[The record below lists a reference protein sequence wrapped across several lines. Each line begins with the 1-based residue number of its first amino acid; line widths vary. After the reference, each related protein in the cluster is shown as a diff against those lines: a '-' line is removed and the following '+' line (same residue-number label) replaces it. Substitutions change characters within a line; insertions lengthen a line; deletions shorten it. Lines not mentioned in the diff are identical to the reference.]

1 MAEALREVGIQTIYA
16 IYLLIFLALPIFM
29 ARLFVANWI
38 KYVRIK
44 FMAGQKHLLLELQLP
59 KEMTKS
65 PAAMELFIAALYQGG
80 GESTWYDRY
89 VKGGMR
95 TWFSLE
101 LVSIEG
107 QVGFYIWTREKFRK
121 IIEAQLYSQY
131 PDIEINEVEDYAKN
145 VEYDDNTELFGCLF
159 EKKQP
164 SFYPIKTYVDYG
176 LDKDP
181 KEEFKVDPITPLI
194 EFLGSLGKGE
204 QAWIQILIR
213 VHKKEMKKPG
223 TLFDT
228 VDWSHFA
235 KEEIKT
241 KMKRNKG
248 EGETSDRLTKGE
260 KGAIEAIERSITK
273 LAFDTG
279 IRALYIAKK
288 NAFNPANIAGLTGSF
303 RQYNSDN
310 LNSFKPAGVT
320 AFDYP
325 WQDLMNIRLSK
336 KKKSILKAYKE
347 RAFFRPIYTDIG
359 THFVLNSEELATI
372 YHFPGGVAKTPT
384 FARIGS
390 RKAEAPSNLPI

>member
-1 MAEALREVGIQTIYA
+1 
-16 IYLLIFLALPIFM
+16 M
-29 ARLFVANWI
+29 ARVFFKNWI
-38 KYVRIK
+38 KYARAK
-44 FMAGQKHLLLELQLP
+44 FMAEQNHIILELRLP
-59 KEMTKS
+59 KEVKKS

-80 GESTWYDRY
+80 GEGNWWDKY

-107 QVGFYIWTREKFRK
+107 QVRFYIWTRERFRK

-131 PDIEINEVEDYAKN
+131 PDIEITETEDYTKN
-145 VEYDDNTELFGCLF
+145 VNFDENTEMWGCLF
-159 EKKQP
+159 EKTKP

-181 KEEFKVDPITPLI
+181 KEEFKVDPITPVI

-223 TLFDT
+223 SWFEM
-228 VDWSHFA
+228 VDWKHFA
-235 KEEIKT
+235 KEEIT
-241 KMKRNKG
+241 QKMKRNKG

-279 IRALYIAKK
+279 IRTIYIAEKK
-288 NAFNPANIAGLTGSF
+288 KFSKSNIAGMTGSF

-310 LNSFKPAGVT
+310 LNSFAPKKT
-320 AFDYP
+320 TSFDYP
-325 WQDLMNIRLSK
+325 WQDFMNYRLNK
-336 KKKSILKAYKE
+336 MKAKILKAYKE
-347 RAFFRPIYTDIG
+347 RAFFRPLYDDYNTFI
-359 THFVLNSEELATI
+359 LNSEELATV
-372 YHFPGGVAKTPT
+372 YHFPGGVAQTPT

-390 RKAEAPSNLPI
+390 RKAEAPANLPI